1 MIACNRLVTVL
12 LPVHAL
18 ILDEA
23 DSLLNEEFEKSLD
36 EILTAIPQ
44 DRKTY
49 LFSATMTM
57 KVRKLQRACLRNPV
71 KIEVASKYSVVETLR
86 QQLLFCPAKYK
97 LRFPDRAMPCV
108 VCYRTGESHNHSLL
122 CCPVVWYSWLD
133 IVLLVLR
140 LCYYSPQFLECY
152 LVYALTLKSG
162 ASTMVFTRT
171 CDATHFLALVLRNLG
186 LRAIPINGHMSQCKR
201 LGALNKFKAGEC
213 NILICTDVASR
224 GLDIPSV
231 DMVVNYDIPTNSKDY
246 IHRVGRTARA
256 GRSGLAVSLVNQN
269 EIGWFKQIEDLIG
282 IRMSDIRP
290 HQEEIMLLL
299 KRVTE
304 AKRISQKQIKEP
316 GGQKRKGRGDEDE
329 EEIEKYMSRKDRKF
343 KKKNKG

>member
-1 MIACNRLVTVL
+1 
-12 LPVHAL
+12 
-18 ILDEA
+18 
-23 DSLLNEEFEKSLD
+23 
-36 EILTAIPQ
+36 
-44 DRKTY
+44 
-49 LFSATMTM
+49 MTM

-122 CCPVVWYSWLD
+122 CCPVVWYSWID

-140 LCYYSPQFLECY
+140 LCHYSPQFLECY

-256 GRSGLAVSLVNQN
+256 GRSG
-269 EIGWFKQIEDLIG
+269 IGS

-299 KRVTE
+299 ERVTE
-304 AKRISQKQIKEP
+304 AKRISQKYKLENGQEP
-316 GGQKRKGRGDEDE
+316 IE
-329 EEIEKYMSRKDRKF
+329 EV
-343 KKKNKG
+343 KNLFEVGFS